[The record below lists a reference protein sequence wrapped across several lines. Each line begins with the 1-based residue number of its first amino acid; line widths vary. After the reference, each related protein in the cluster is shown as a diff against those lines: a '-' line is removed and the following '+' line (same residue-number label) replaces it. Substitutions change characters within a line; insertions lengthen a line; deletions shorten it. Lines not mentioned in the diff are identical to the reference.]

1 MILKRIILITGGTFF
16 LCLGVVGIFLPLLPT
31 TPFLLLSASLYAISS
46 KRLHGW
52 LLNNKLFG
60 NYIKNYKEGKGIPL
74 KVKILSLSFLWIT
87 ILYSTFCVVK
97 TLLGKIILLLI
108 AIGVSIHIVSL
119 KTLKKKGGNQKYYV

>member
-1 MILKRIILITGGTFF
+1 MILVISGTFF

-46 KRLHGW
+46 KRLHRW

-74 KVKILSLSFLWIT
+74 KVKVLSLSFLWIT
-87 ILYSTFCVVK
+87 ILYSIFCVVK
-97 TLLGKIILLLI
+97 ILFVRIILLLI